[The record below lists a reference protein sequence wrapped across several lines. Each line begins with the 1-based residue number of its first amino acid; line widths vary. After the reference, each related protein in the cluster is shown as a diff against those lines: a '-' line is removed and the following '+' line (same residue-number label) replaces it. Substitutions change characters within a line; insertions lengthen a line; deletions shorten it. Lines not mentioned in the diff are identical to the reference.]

1 MDAIKILEQR
11 KDILLAEPD
20 YHITVEPG
28 IDEVE
33 PTATST
39 PSKETSPEADD
50 NNTIIWIFVI
60 FGVVIVAAVV
70 VIVTVKKKKKKCVEA
85 FCFFCTKYAFLWEK
99 KENFLPKTGAICE
112 KTPLQGILKLFRTT
126 SRDFF
131 SNKSGLLWEKCYSY
145 IFSTS

>member
-60 FGVVIVAAVV
+60 FGVVIVAAVIFFTG
-70 VIVTVKKKKKKCVEA
+70 VILHVLKRQHREA
-85 FCFFCTKYAFLWEK
+85 MEHQL
-99 KENFLPKTGAICE
+99 
-112 KTPLQGILKLFRTT
+112 ILLNEMKRN
-126 SRDFF
+126 D
-131 SNKSGLLWEKCYSY
+131 K
-145 IFSTS
+145 